1 MTTDRR
7 RRRGEDTRARIMSA
21 AAELFAAQGFD
32 ATSTQAIAAASGITV
47 AAIYRHVPSKS
58 DLLVAV
64 ARHALETTFAETMTD
79 VGTSTAAQRISDIVV
94 AYTEPQRE
102 FTRRLVVELTH
113 AAAQHP
119 EVASSLQRFHQR
131 ARQHIADVARGGPAR
146 RLPQVRC
153 RRHACRA
160 RCPAA
165 DHGHLQHRRPRPG
178 RPRRPRMASHPPPH
192 RPRHDRVP
200 GLGLSRSNSEARRSA
215 DALAAA
221 PPHTL
226 DSQFADGA
234 AHDPARRSLA
244 AGFGRRRM
252 TCGASLARPRPTGT
266 TAAGILERRG

>member
-1 MTTDRR
+1 MSTMRYGAKVEPARIAVQAPPATADRR

-131 ARQHIADVARGGPAR
+131 ARQHIADLVEAGQRNGSLGSDVDATRAARDVLLLIMGI
-146 RLPQVRC
+146 C
-153 RRHACRA
+153 
-160 RCPAA
+160 
-165 DHGHLQHRRPRPG
+165 
-178 RPRRPRMASHPPPH
+178 
-192 RPRHDRVP
+192 
-200 GLGLSRSNSEARRSA
+200 NI
-215 DALAAA
+215 DALDPDALVD
-221 PPHTL
+221 PEWHRTL
-226 DSQFADGA
+226 
-234 AHDPARRSLA
+234 RRTVHATIGSPVWA
-244 AGFGRRRM
+244 
-252 TCGASLARPRPTGT
+252 
-266 TAAGILERRG
+266 

>member
-1 MTTDRR
+1 MSTVRYGADVQAARATPEVPPVTTDRR

-47 AAIYRHVPSKS
+47 AAIYRHVPSKA

-64 ARHALETTFAETMTD
+64 ARHALETTFTETMTD
-79 VGTSTAAQRISDIVV
+79 VGPATRSAADLRH
-94 AYTEPQRE
+94 R
-102 FTRRLVVELTH
+102 RRLHRAPTRVHSTPRRRAHPRRSAAPRGRQL
-113 AAAQHP
+113 AAALP
-119 EVASSLQRFHQR
+119 PTR
-131 ARQHIADVARGGPAR
+131 AAAHRRPRRGWPAR
-146 RLPQVRC
+146 RLPRIRC
-153 RRHACRA
+153 RRHSGRA

-178 RPRRPRMASHPPPH
+178 RPRSTPTGVAPSAAPSTPRSG
-192 RPRHDRVP
+192 P
-200 GLGLSRSNSEARRSA
+200 GLGLSRSNGEAARSA

-221 PPHTL
+221 PPHS

-244 AGFGRRRM
+244 AL
-252 TCGASLARPRPTGT
+252 SVV
-266 TAAGILERRG
+266 AA